1 MLRDLDKI
9 LGLENG
15 IVGLDVDGEV
25 ALVLMRAIVRGTVD
39 GLDQFGFVRQI
50 LCISK
55 LRCEEGLS

>member
-9 LGLENG
+9 L
-15 IVGLDVDGEV
+15 GLDVDGEV